1 MITLEWLYVLTG
13 IAFAAWS
20 VLSLRDRGNGK
31 RWGNAAFWGLL
42 AASFFFGSY
51 LSDLANGVLVLA
63 LVAIAGTGQIGRSD
77 PPTTSP
83 AMRVALAEKLGNRLF
98 VPALLIPVTAVAG
111 TLLYTWTPLGES
123 GLIEPRRETLV
134 LLGGGVLFALV
145 LAMVWLRPPL
155 LAPLEEGR
163 RLMDSISWAAILP
176 QMLAALGGVF
186 ALAGVGEIV
195 GDLAGR
201 VIPEG
206 SLFLSV
212 LVYCLG
218 MVAFTVIMGNAFA
231 AFPVMASAI
240 GIPVLIVQFGG
251 NVAVIGAIGMLAG
264 FCGTLITP
272 MAANFNIVPAVLLDL
287 RDQYGVIRAQA
298 GTALALLACNV
309 ALIYLL
315 AFR

>member
-1 MITLEWLYVLTG
+1 MITLEWLYILTG
-13 IAFAAWS
+13 IVFSAWS

-83 AMRVALAEKLGNRLF
+83 AMRVALAGKLGNRLF
-98 VPALLIPVTAVAG
+98 VPALVIPVTAVAG
-111 TLLYTWTPLGES
+111 TLLYTWTPLGQS

-134 LLGGGVLFALV
+134 LLGVGVLFALV

-163 RLMDSISWAAILP
+163 RLMDSISWAAVLP

-195 GDLAGR
+195 GDLASR

>member
-1 MITLEWLYVLTG
+1 MITLEWLYILTG

-20 VLSLRDRGNGK
+20 VLSLRDRSNGK

-42 AASFFFGSY
+42 AGSFFFGSY

-83 AMRVALAEKLGNRLF
+83 AMRVALAGKLGNRLF
-98 VPALLIPVTAVAG
+98 VPALVIPVTAVAG

-134 LLGGGVLFALV
+134 LLGVGVLFALV

-195 GDLAGR
+195 GDLASR

-251 NVAVIGAIGMLAG
+251 NVPVIGAIGMLAG

-298 GTALALLACNV
+298 GTALALLVCNV

>member
-134 LLGGGVLFALV
+134 LLGVGVLFALV